1 MKDDKLL
8 LWLSAIVGLLAIG
21 YLIYLLY
28 FIFG

>member
-8 LWLSAIVGLLAIG
+8 FWLTGVVGLLAIG
-21 YLIYLLY
+21 YSLYLLY

>member
-8 LWLSAIVGLLAIG
+8 LSLSVAVGLLALG
-21 YLIYLLY
+21 YSIYLLY